1 MRRGSTFARFEACSA
16 YGIEVIAAESFLAP
30 EARQELFE
38 AALPLERTPDLA
50 RPAPVHALIILARLA
65 WEEGGLAPKRRARLE
80 RIEAEDPG
88 VWAQARTVGARW
100 DELPRLDFLR
110 AAADG
115 GSHLPARHRLYAL
128 RERRPRRGV
137 LVSLSGIDGCGK
149 SSQARWLADA
159 MTALGRPA
167 EVVWNNLLG
176 NASLDLIGRPVK
188 RILRATG
195 RGPAESLAS
204 YEEREGPPSAGALR
218 TVWSSYVTVS
228 NSLEQR
234 VRAWPSSAR
243 GRVVIFDRGPL
254 DLAVRMEVLY
264 GNDAERHRRLVE
276 RAAPRPDL
284 AFLLDITPAVSL
296 GRKDDVWSPR
306 QLAEQAATYR
316 ALAPRFGART
326 LDGGD
331 PAHELAATIAR
342 ATWLAG

>member
-1 MRRGSTFARFEACSA
+1 M
-16 YGIEVIAAESFLAP
+16 
-30 EARQELFE
+30 
-38 AALPLERTPDLA
+38 
-50 RPAPVHALIILARLA
+50 
-65 WEEGGLAPKRRARLE
+65 
-80 RIEAEDPG
+80 
-88 VWAQARTVGARW
+88 
-100 DELPRLDFLR
+100 
-110 AAADG
+110 
-115 GSHLPARHRLYAL
+115 
-128 RERRPRRGV
+128 
-137 LVSLSGIDGCGK
+137 
-149 SSQARWLADA
+149 
-159 MTALGRPA
+159 
-167 EVVWNNLLG
+167 
-176 NASLDLIGRPVK
+176 
-188 RILRATG
+188 
-195 RGPAESLAS
+195 
-204 YEEREGPPSAGALR
+204 
-218 TVWSSYVTVS
+218 
-228 NSLEQR
+228 
-234 VRAWPSSAR
+234 RAWPSSAR